1 MNFEVPVIDRFQLLS
16 SCESN
21 LNEIPACFF
30 LETSDGIWTSR
41 LLNPF
46 NEIQNHLPKLQIRR
60 LPEQLHQHLLGKQL
74 LPWPLQ
80 WQQRWRQGQLGSA
93 GSVGRVGRAE
103 CSKMPRMITLWSGWL
118 VCLVWFPLFW
128 LGFAVGLGFVC
139 FCLFVWLVGW
149 LVIVAILYL
158 IALIG
163 WVHKGIFE
171 LDKVPGRL
179 GSAGSPMKLIDPSI
193 LSELAIDVERDLN
206 RNGK

>member
-16 SCESN
+16 SCECN

-30 LETSDGIWTSR
+30 LETSDAIWTSR

-103 CSKMPRMITLWSGWL
+103 CSKNAWDDYLVKWL
-118 VCLVWFPLFW
+118 VGLFGLVSFVFGLVLLLVFVLF
-128 LGFAVGLGFVC
+128 AFVC
-139 FCLFVWLVGW
+139 LFGWLVGW
-149 LVIVAILYL
+149 LLWL
-158 IALIG
+158 HCTG
-163 WVHKGIFE
+163 T
-171 LDKVPGRL
+171 
-179 GSAGSPMKLIDPSI
+179 
-193 LSELAIDVERDLN
+193 
-206 RNGK
+206 